1 MINFKKYLKVD
12 ILLFLILFFLSFYKY
27 LILPIFLFNF
37 INGWTFNE
45 WLINYQGG
53 FVRRGLIGELIFH
66 LSQVGIDHRFII
78 LFFGSISLF
87 HIIYNIIDLIK
98 DKNIFYRL
106 FVLFNPFGLF
116 YLSQNL
122 GFFFA
127 RRDLFYLNFLIYFG
141 KRKRLNYRVFLVFSI
156 FLVLNYGIY
165 IFLIFSIFFHLK
177 DKVGFNFTKFKF
189 SFLTILA
196 PLNILLLTVFS
207 RSKNFEKLCSSI
219 NDLNKNLALEEKNC
233 WGAPNWL
240 NPNFNS
246 TAKNLEEISTGF
258 NYYNDFTSWIFI
270 FLTLLA
276 CLFLV
281 VDKDIKFAWNQIL
294 YLSPY
299 FFFFFFAQDWGR
311 WMFFIFYTLFFISS
325 YSNSVK
331 SQNNF
336 ASYIYLAPIVLT
348 IYLNIPTHLFQDIL
362 IFDVRSVSIIF
373 YELLDFI
380 VNILDYIFKIIQI

>member
-1 MINFKKYLKVD
+1 
-12 ILLFLILFFLSFYKY
+12 
-27 LILPIFLFNF
+27 
-37 INGWTFNE
+37 
-45 WLINYQGG
+45 
-53 FVRRGLIGELIFH
+53 
-66 LSQVGIDHRFII
+66 
-78 LFFGSISLF
+78 
-87 HIIYNIIDLIK
+87 
-98 DKNIFYRL
+98 
-106 FVLFNPFGLF
+106 
-116 YLSQNL
+116 
-122 GFFFA
+122 
-127 RRDLFYLNFLIYFG
+127 
-141 KRKRLNYRVFLVFSI
+141 
-156 FLVLNYGIY
+156 
-165 IFLIFSIFFHLK
+165 
-177 DKVGFNFTKFKF
+177 
-189 SFLTILA
+189 
-196 PLNILLLTVFS
+196 LLLTVFS

-219 NDLNKNLALEEKNC
+219 NDLNKDLALEEKNC

-281 VDKDIKFAWNQIL
+281 VDKDIKFVRNQIL

-362 IFDVRSVSIIF
+362 IFDARSVSIIF

>member
-141 KRKRLNYRVFLVFSI
+141 KRKQLDYRVFLVFSI

-165 IFLIFSIFFHLK
+165 IFLILSIFFQQ
-177 DKVGFNFTKFKF
+177 V
-189 SFLTILA
+189 
-196 PLNILLLTVFS
+196 P
-207 RSKNFEKLCSSI
+207 
-219 NDLNKNLALEEKNC
+219 
-233 WGAPNWL
+233 
-240 NPNFNS
+240 
-246 TAKNLEEISTGF
+246 
-258 NYYNDFTSWIFI
+258 
-270 FLTLLA
+270 
-276 CLFLV
+276 
-281 VDKDIKFAWNQIL
+281 
-294 YLSPY
+294 
-299 FFFFFFAQDWGR
+299 
-311 WMFFIFYTLFFISS
+311 
-325 YSNSVK
+325 
-331 SQNNF
+331 
-336 ASYIYLAPIVLT
+336 
-348 IYLNIPTHLFQDIL
+348 
-362 IFDVRSVSIIF
+362 
-373 YELLDFI
+373 
-380 VNILDYIFKIIQI
+380 